1 MSAEET
7 LKQRQRAMWASGDF
21 PRVSRETVAGLGPQ
35 LVEACEVRPGQ
46 RVLDVAAG
54 TGNAAIPAA
63 ELGADVV
70 ACDLTPEL
78 FDAGRA
84 EAAARGVQLAWAE
97 ADAEALPFADGE
109 FDVVLSCMGAMF
121 APDHQAVADELV
133 RVCRPGGTI
142 GMINAAPGGWLA
154 AFFKVLSAYAPQPPQ
169 ARPPILWGDVAHLGE
184 LFGDRVDLGTPSALT
199 LDIANFRDAAD
210 LCAYYKA
217 HFGPV
222 IAAYANVAGE
232 PERTEALDRDLLD
245 WAERMNREK
254 PAGSAVFRFE
264 YLLVVARRSPP
275 GVVVGPPAG

>member
-1 MSAEET
+1 M
-7 LKQRQRAMWASGDF
+7 G
-21 PRVSRETVAGLGPQ
+21 
-35 LVEACEVRPGQ
+35 PGQ

-70 ACDLTPEL
+70 AGDLTPEL

-84 EAAARGVQLAWAE
+84 EAAARGVELSWTE

-109 FDVVLSCMGAMF
+109 FDVVMSCMGAMF

-154 AFFKVLSAYAPQPPQ
+154 AFFKVLGAYAPVPPQ
-169 ARPPILWGDVAHLGE
+169 GRPPILWGDVAHLRE
-184 LFGDRVDLGTPSALT
+184 LFGDEVDLGTPSALT
-199 LDIANFRDAAD
+199 LDIANFRDPAD

-222 IAAYANVAGE
+222 IATYANVAGD
-232 PERTEALDRDLLD
+232 PERIEALDRDLLD
-245 WAERMNREK
+245 WAERMNRDQ
-254 PAGSAVFRFE
+254 PAGRAVFRFE
-264 YLLVVARRSPP
+264 YLLVVARRA
-275 GVVVGPPAG
+275 VG